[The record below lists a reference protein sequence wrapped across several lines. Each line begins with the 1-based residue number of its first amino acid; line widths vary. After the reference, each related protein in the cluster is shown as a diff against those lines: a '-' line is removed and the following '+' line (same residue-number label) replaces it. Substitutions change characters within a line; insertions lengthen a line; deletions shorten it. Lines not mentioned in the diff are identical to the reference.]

1 MSQNENKGAAR
12 RLKPVGIILALCGLV
27 LFLFLVRNV
36 GVDRIAANLKE
47 LGWGF
52 LLIFMLGGVRKVVRA
67 LAWQR
72 CVEPPHRLR
81 FTDAFKAVV
90 MGDTLGVI
98 VPFAAMVVSEPSKA
112 VFVRKKVPLLAGL
125 SAIAVENLFYSLS
138 TSLFIFS
145 GMLAL
150 LLTVSNLK
158 PALRIASLG
167 TIIGVALV
175 IPLAILV
182 IRKQWKF
189 LSGAIEWLYG
199 RGVARGLLGRQRE
212 RVRSL
217 EERVYGFYTRNRAR
231 FLPIL
236 LLEFCFHLAGV
247 LEVYFTLSF
256 ISERY
261 ATLPIAFMFESVNR
275 VINIVFKPIP
285 MRFGVDEAGTAML
298 ARALRYEPGIGETV
312 AIIRKA
318 RDFCWAICGGLL
330 FLRRGLSVRE
340 VMAETEAA
348 VTEEAGAS

>member
-1 MSQNENKGAAR
+1 MG
-12 RLKPVGIILALCGLV
+12 LILAVCGVV
-27 LFLFLVRNV
+27 LFVFLVRNA
-36 GVDRIAANLKE
+36 GLDRITANLKE

-52 LLIFMLGGVRKVVRA
+52 LVIFTLGGVRKMVRA

-72 CVEPPHRLR
+72 CVEPPHSLN
-81 FTDAFKAVV
+81 FTTAFKAVV
-90 MGDTLGVI
+90 MGDTLGTI

-112 VFVRKKVPLLAGL
+112 VFVRKRVPLLAGL

-145 GMLAL
+145 GMLVM

-158 PALRIASLG
+158 PALRIASIG
-167 TIIGVALV
+167 TIVGVALV
-175 IPLAILV
+175 VPLAILV

-189 LSGAIEWLYG
+189 MSGAVEWLYG
-199 RGVARGLLGRQRE
+199 RGVARGLLGAQRE

-217 EERVYGFYTRNRAR
+217 EERIYGFYARNRSR

-247 LEVYFTLSF
+247 LEVYITLSF
-256 ISERY
+256 ISDRL

-275 VINIVFKPIP
+275 VINIAFKPIP
-285 MRFGVDEAGTAML
+285 MRFGVDEAGTSML
-298 ARALRYEPGIGETV
+298 ARTLGYEAGIGETV

-318 RDFCWAICGGLL
+318 RDISWAICGGILL
-330 FLRRGLSVRE
+330 LRRGLSVRE
-340 VMAETEAA
+340 VMDETEAA
-348 VTEEAGAS
+348 VAKEASAG